1 MIRSFFLIIGLIVFA
16 KEASVLISS
25 NGLIN
30 SNVFSLPLRSEL
42 IFFYLQG
49 LFYYLALPLF
59 FICVVLEFF
68 GILSRDEINR
78 GSIHLFYRAI
88 YFLLIL
94 YWVFFAVKELMVVFP
109 R

>member
-1 MIRSFFLIIGLIVFA
+1 MIRLFFVIIGLIVFA

-25 NGLIN
+25 NALIN
-30 SNVFSLPLRSEL
+30 NNAFSLPLRSEL
-42 IFFYLQG
+42 IFFYLQC

-59 FICVVLEFF
+59 FLCGVLEFF

-78 GSIHLFYRAI
+78 GSIHLFYNLV

-94 YWVFFAVKELMVVFP
+94 YWVLFAVKELMIVFP